1 MNARTAAAEARRVGH
16 KAEGSHLL
24 DHAVRVGLVAYGV
37 VHLLIAWVAVQLAFG
52 DDTGQA
58 SGQGALSQLAST
70 PIGGPLLFV
79 VAVGF
84 FALVVWQLM
93 EAAVGHRMRRDSQR
107 ALHRIGSLGKAVLYG
122 ALGGSALQVA
132 MGGGSSTAGT
142 DSTTAKVMAL
152 PAGPFLVGL
161 VGLGV
166 LTVAGALIYRGLSG
180 GFTEHLR
187 VEGQTGRTGRA
198 FVAFGMVGHVS
209 KGAAL
214 LVVGG
219 LFGYAALTHD
229 PEKSGGLDQALHQV
243 LQQPFGAPVLTAMGL
258 GIACFGLYC
267 FAWAAHLDR

>member
-1 MNARTAAAEARRVGH
+1 MDARTAAAEARRVGH
-16 KAEGSHLL
+16 QADGSDLL

-70 PIGGPLLFV
+70 PVGGPLLVV
-79 VAVGF
+79 VACGF
-84 FALVVWQLM
+84 FALVAWQLT
-93 EAAVGHRMRRDSQR
+93 EAAAGHRNRRGTGR

-122 ALGGSALQVA
+122 ALGVSALRVA
-132 MGGGSSTAGT
+132 LGAGSTSGT
-142 DSTTAKVMAL
+142 DSTTAKIMAL

-166 LTVAGALIYRGLSG
+166 LTVAGVLIYRGLTE

-187 VEGQTGRTGRA
+187 FEGHTGRTGRA
-198 FVAFGMVGHVS
+198 FVVLGEVGHVS
-209 KGAAL
+209 KGAVL

-243 LQQPFGAPVLTAMGL
+243 LQQPYGAPVLTAMGL
-258 GIACFGLYC
+258 GIACYGLYC
-267 FAWAAHLDR
+267 FAWATHLDR